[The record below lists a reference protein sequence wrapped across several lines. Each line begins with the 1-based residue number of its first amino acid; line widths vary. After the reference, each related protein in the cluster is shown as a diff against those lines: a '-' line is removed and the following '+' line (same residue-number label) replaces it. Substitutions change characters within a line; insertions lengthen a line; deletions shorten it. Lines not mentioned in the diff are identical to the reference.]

1 MPGNEAY
8 VQKVL
13 SPQEAKRIGKLTA
26 KRSARSRLR
35 RSLPLFA
42 HRWLCG
48 FGGRAVLAVV
58 DNLPNREFML
68 SERIERCGSALACA
82 DGSLY
87 PVCAA
92 YRMGKERKR

>member
-1 MPGNEAY
+1 M
-8 VQKVL
+8 
-13 SPQEAKRIGKLTA
+13 R
-26 KRSARSRLR
+26 RLCER
-35 RSLPLFA
+35 LASIDGSGLLPPSLQAALAWVRLAGMRSLPLFA

>member
-1 MPGNEAY
+1 MKRTYQPN
-8 VQKVL
+8 KRKR
-13 SPQEAKRIGKLTA
+13 AKTHGFR
-26 KRSARSRLR
+26 ARM
-35 RSLPLFA
+35 A
-42 HRWLCG
+42 TK
-48 FGGRAVLAVV
+48 GGRAVLAVV